1 MQVVLYVEVLFD
13 PGAKFEQWNAMDD
26 LAMSIV
32 WFAFPCVML
41 LNEDLCGVD
50 RYFQIYEG
58 KKSI

>member
-41 LNEDLCGVD
+41 LNEDLCG
-50 RYFQIYEG
+50 QIL
-58 KKSI
+58 SDL